1 MNLFADIREL
11 VIGALDALVAEGAL
25 PQGLSF
31 DNVAVEPPRDAAH
44 GDMATN
50 AAMVLAKPAGLKPR
64 DIAEALAGKLTE
76 DARISD
82 AMVAGPGFL
91 NLRLDGAAWTG
102 LVSTIL
108 TDPAYGRSTLGAGR
122 KVNVEYVSAN
132 PTGPLHVGHTR
143 GAVFG
148 DALASLLEFAGHEV
162 TREYYINDGGAQ
174 VDVLARSAYER
185 YREALGHAPEIA
197 EGLYP
202 GDYLVPVGEA
212 LKEKYGDSLLDKGEE
227 HWLEDVR
234 EFAIARMMEMI
245 REDLAA
251 LGVEMD
257 VFFSEKSLYGTGRI
271 EAAIEE
277 LRGKDLI
284 YKGTLEPPKGKM
296 PEDWEPRE
304 QTLFRSTAHG
314 DDVDR
319 PIMKSDGAWTYFAPD
334 IAYHYD
340 KVTRGF
346 DALIDVFGADH
357 GGYVKRMKAAVS
369 ALSDGKV
376 PLDIKLTQ
384 LVKLYKNG
392 EPFKMSKRAGN
403 FVTLRD
409 VVDAVG
415 KDVTRFHMLTRKNDA
430 PLDFDFDKVL
440 EQSRENPVFYVQY
453 ANARVHSVLRK
464 AAAMGVVP
472 GQPVQSEKAE
482 LQEQPSKQEGKEE
495 NTRLA
500 AMPRN
505 HGVATFAFS
514 GEDEPRALTRR
525 IPKPVAFYSGGGM
538 QSARLD
544 ISDEAE
550 ISVAKKLAEWPRLVE
565 IAARGHEP
573 HRIAFYLYDLAS
585 ELHGL
590 WNKGNENP
598 ALRFVQEGD
607 SEATSAKIALPKA
620 VSIVISAGLG
630 ILGVTPA
637 EEMR

>member
-1 MNLFADIREL
+1 MNLFSEIRAL
-11 VIGALDALVAEGAL
+11 VLDALAQMQSEGAL
-25 PQGLSF
+25 PEGLSF

-50 AAMVLAKPAGLKPR
+50 AAMVLAKPAKMKPR
-64 DIAEALAGKLTE
+64 DIADVLAGKLAE
-76 DARISD
+76 DGRITS
-82 AMVAGPGFL
+82 AEVAGPGFL
-91 NLRLDGAAWTG
+91 NLRLAPTVWQGVLAAVLEQG
-102 LVSTIL
+102 
-108 TDPAYGRSTLGAGR
+108 TDYGRSTMGQGQ

-148 DALASLLEFAGHEV
+148 DALASLLAYSGHDV

-185 YREALGHAPEIA
+185 YREANGLSPEIA

-202 GDYLVPVGEA
+202 GDYLIPIGEA
-212 LKEKYGDSLLDKGEE
+212 LKEKYGDSLIDKPESE
-227 HWLEDVR
+227 WLEDLR
-234 EFAIARMMEMI
+234 EFSTDAMMDLI
-245 REDLAA
+245 RADLKA

-271 EAAIEE
+271 EAA
-277 LRGKDLI
+277 LASLTDKGLI
-284 YKGTLEPPKGKM
+284 YEGVLEPPKGKK

-304 QTLFRSTAHG
+304 QTLFKSTEHG

-319 PIMKSDGAWTYFAPD
+319 PVKKSDGSWTYFAPD

-340 KVTRGF
+340 KVSRGF

-384 LVKLYKNG
+384 LVKLWKNG

-409 VVDAVG
+409 VVDQVG
-415 KDVTRFHMLTRKNDA
+415 PDVTRFVMLTRKNDA

-453 ANARVHSVLRK
+453 AHARVMSVLRR
-464 AAAMGVVP
+464 AAEAGIAADDATLT
-472 GQPVQSEKAE
+472 GADLSKNDHASE
-482 LQEQPSKQEGKEE
+482 
-495 NTRLA
+495 
-500 AMPRN
+500 
-505 HGVATFAFS
+505 
-514 GEDEPRALTRR
+514 LT
-525 IPKPVAFYSGGGM
+525 
-538 QSARLD
+538 
-544 ISDEAE
+544 
-550 ISVAKKLAEWPRLVE
+550 VAKKLAEWPRLVE
-565 IAARGHEP
+565 IAARTNEP
-573 HRIAFYLYDLAS
+573 HRVAFYLYELAGDF
-585 ELHGL
+585 HAL
-590 WNKGNENP
+590 WNKGNDETQ
-598 ALRFVQEGD
+598 LRFIQDGD
-607 SEATSAKIALPKA
+607 VATSQSKIALARA
-620 VSIVISAGLG
+620 VSVVISAGLG

-637 EEMR
+637 QEMR

>member
-1 MNLFADIREL
+1 MNLFSEIRGL
-11 VIGALDALVAEGAL
+11 VLDALAQMQSEGAL
-25 PQGLSF
+25 AQGLSF

-50 AAMVLAKPAGLKPR
+50 AAMVLAKPAKMKPR
-64 DIAEALAGKLTE
+64 DIADVLAAKLAA
-76 DARISD
+76 DDRITS
-82 AMVAGPGFL
+82 AEVAGPGFL
-91 NLRLDGAAWTG
+91 NLRLAPSVWQGVLAAVLEKG
-102 LVSTIL
+102 
-108 TDPAYGRSTLGAGR
+108 TDYGRSDMGQGQ

-148 DALASLLEFAGHEV
+148 DALASLLAYSGHDV

-185 YREALGHAPEIA
+185 YREANGLSPEIA

-202 GDYLVPVGEA
+202 GDYLIPIGEA
-212 LKEKYGDSLLDKGEE
+212 LKEKYGDSLIDKPESE
-227 HWLEDVR
+227 WLEELR
-234 EFAIARMMEMI
+234 NFATDAMMDLI
-245 REDLAA
+245 RADLKA

-271 EAAIEE
+271 EAA
-277 LRGKDLI
+277 LQSLTDKGLI
-284 YKGTLEPPKGKM
+284 YEGVLEPPKGKK

-304 QTLFRSTAHG
+304 QTLFKSTEHG

-319 PIMKSDGAWTYFAPD
+319 PVKKSDGSWTYFAPD

-340 KVTRGF
+340 KVSRGF

-384 LVKLYKNG
+384 LVKLWKNG

-409 VVDAVG
+409 VVDQVG
-415 KDVTRFHMLTRKNDA
+415 PDVTRFVMLTRKNDA
-430 PLDFDFDKVL
+430 TLDFDFDKVL

-453 ANARVHSVLRK
+453 AHARVMSVLRR
-464 AAAMGVVP
+464 AAEAGIAAEDAALKSADLGKIDHP
-472 GQPVQSEKAE
+472 SE
-482 LQEQPSKQEGKEE
+482 
-495 NTRLA
+495 
-500 AMPRN
+500 
-505 HGVATFAFS
+505 
-514 GEDEPRALTRR
+514 LT
-525 IPKPVAFYSGGGM
+525 
-538 QSARLD
+538 
-544 ISDEAE
+544 
-550 ISVAKKLAEWPRLVE
+550 VAKKLAEWPRLVE
-565 IAARGHEP
+565 IAARTNEP
-573 HRIAFYLYDLAS
+573 HRVAFYLYELAGDF
-585 ELHGL
+585 HAL
-590 WNKGNENP
+590 WNKGNDETQ
-598 ALRFVQEGD
+598 LRFIQDGD
-607 SEATSAKIALPKA
+607 VATSQSKIALA
-620 VSIVISAGLG
+620 RSVSVVISAGLG

-637 EEMR
+637 QEMR

>member
-1 MNLFADIREL
+1 MNLFSEIRGL
-11 VIGALDALVAEGAL
+11 VLDALAQMQSEGAL
-25 PQGLSF
+25 PEGLSF

-50 AAMVLAKPAGLKPR
+50 AAMVLAKPAKLKPR
-64 DIAEALAGKLTE
+64 DIADVLAGKLAADDRLTSAE
-76 DARISD
+76 
-82 AMVAGPGFL
+82 VAGPGFL
-91 NLRLDGAAWTG
+91 NLRLAPSVWQGVLAAVLEKG
-102 LVSTIL
+102 
-108 TDPAYGRSTLGAGR
+108 TDYGRSTMGHGQ

-148 DALASLLEFAGHEV
+148 DALASLLAYSGHDV

-185 YREALGHAPEIA
+185 YREANGLSPEIA

-202 GDYLVPVGEA
+202 GDYLIPIGEA
-212 LKEKYGDSLLDKGEE
+212 LKEKYGDSLIDKPESE
-227 HWLEDVR
+227 WLEDLR
-234 EFAIARMMEMI
+234 NFATDAMMDLI
-245 REDLAA
+245 RADLKA

-271 EAAIEE
+271 EAA
-277 LRGKDLI
+277 LQSLTDKGLI
-284 YKGTLEPPKGKM
+284 YEGVLEPPKGKK

-304 QTLFRSTAHG
+304 QTLFKSTEHG

-319 PIMKSDGAWTYFAPD
+319 PVKKSDGSWTYFAPD

-384 LVKLYKNG
+384 LVKLWKNG

-409 VVDAVG
+409 VVDQVG
-415 KDVTRFHMLTRKNDA
+415 PDVTRFVMLTRKNDA

-453 ANARVHSVLRK
+453 AHARVMSVLRR
-464 AAAMGVVP
+464 AAEAGIAADDP
-472 GQPVQSEKAE
+472 TLIGADLSKNEHASE
-482 LQEQPSKQEGKEE
+482 
-495 NTRLA
+495 
-500 AMPRN
+500 
-505 HGVATFAFS
+505 
-514 GEDEPRALTRR
+514 LT
-525 IPKPVAFYSGGGM
+525 
-538 QSARLD
+538 
-544 ISDEAE
+544 
-550 ISVAKKLAEWPRLVE
+550 VAKKLAEWPRLVE
-565 IAARGHEP
+565 IAARTNEP
-573 HRIAFYLYDLAS
+573 HRVAFYLYELAGDF
-585 ELHGL
+585 HAL
-590 WNKGNENP
+590 WNKGNDETQ
-598 ALRFVQEGD
+598 LRFIQDGD
-607 SEATSAKIALPKA
+607 VATSQSKIALARA
-620 VSIVISAGLG
+620 VSVVISAGLG

-637 EEMR
+637 QEMR